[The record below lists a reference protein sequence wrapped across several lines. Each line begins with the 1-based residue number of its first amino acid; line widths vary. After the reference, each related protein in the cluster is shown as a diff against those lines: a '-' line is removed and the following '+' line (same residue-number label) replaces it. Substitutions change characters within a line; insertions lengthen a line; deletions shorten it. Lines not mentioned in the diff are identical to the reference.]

1 MEKAEQE
8 DAHVLNSYKV
18 TIKIQGGTSMNKGN
32 IIGLG
37 VMAAAAAAVVAVS
50 GPAYE
55 AIQSSRLKA
64 AADGAEITVV
74 NGEAEG
80 FGGPVQAEVTVAGD
94 KIIALSLTGEGETPE
109 IGGAAMSSLTE
120 AITAAQTLEGVDAV
134 SGATIT
140 SEAVFSAVKS
150 AMGIETVEAE
160 TEPAQ
165 EETETEKAEE
175 AEETKAEET
184 KAEETKAAAV
194 EGALTGTAKGFGG
207 EIQAQVVVDES
218 GVITDLLL
226 TGEEET
232 PEIGG
237 TAMEE
242 LTSAI
247 LEKGTVEGVDA
258 VSGATVT
265 SEGVF
270 AAVKAAVE
278 AEAVEEETKA
288 VAVEGALTGTA
299 KGFGGEIQA
308 QVVVD
313 ESGVITDLLLMGD
326 GETPEIGGTAMEELT
341 SAILEKGTVEGVDAV
356 SGATVTSEGV
366 FAAVKA
372 ALEQK

>member
-165 EETETEKAEE
+165 EETETEKAE
-175 AEETKAEET
+175 

-270 AAVKAAVE
+270 AAVKAA
-278 AEAVEEETKA
+278 
-288 VAVEGALTGTA
+288 
-299 KGFGGEIQA
+299 
-308 QVVVD
+308 
-313 ESGVITDLLLMGD
+313 
-326 GETPEIGGTAMEELT
+326 
-341 SAILEKGTVEGVDAV
+341 
-356 SGATVTSEGV
+356 
-366 FAAVKA
+366 
-372 ALEQK
+372 LEQK

>member
-1 MEKAEQE
+1 
-8 DAHVLNSYKV
+8 
-18 TIKIQGGTSMNKGN
+18 MNKGN

-55 AIQSSRLKA
+55 AIQNSRLEA
-64 AADGAEITVV
+64 AAGGAEITVV

-150 AMGIETVEAE
+150 AMGIETAE
-160 TEPAQ
+160 
-165 EETETEKAEE
+165 
-175 AEETKAEET
+175 EETKAEET
-184 KAEETKAAAV
+184 KAEETKAEETEAV
-194 EGALTGTAKGFGG
+194 KEELEGALKGTAKGFGG
-207 EIQAQVVVDES
+207 EIQAQAVVDEN
-218 GVITDLLL
+218 GTITALIL
-226 TGEEET
+226 TGE
-232 PEIGG
+232 
-237 TAMEE
+237 
-242 LTSAI
+242 
-247 LEKGTVEGVDA
+247 
-258 VSGATVT
+258 
-265 SEGVF
+265 
-270 AAVKAAVE
+270 
-278 AEAVEEETKA
+278 
-288 VAVEGALTGTA
+288 
-299 KGFGGEIQA
+299 
-308 QVVVD
+308 
-313 ESGVITDLLLMGD
+313 

-341 SAILEKGTVEGVDAV
+341 GAIMEKGTVEGVDAV

-372 ALEQK
+372 ALEQ

>member
-1 MEKAEQE
+1 MSPFDSLQN
-8 DAHVLNSYKV
+8 NS
-18 TIKIQGGTSMNKGN
+18 KIQGGTSMNKGN

-55 AIQSSRLKA
+55 AIQNSRLEA
-64 AADGAEITVV
+64 AAGGAEITVV

-150 AMGIETVEAE
+150 AMGIETAE
-160 TEPAQ
+160 
-165 EETETEKAEE
+165 
-175 AEETKAEET
+175 EETKAEET
-184 KAEETKAAAV
+184 KAEETKAEETEAV
-194 EGALTGTAKGFGG
+194 KEELEGALKGTAKGFGG
-207 EIQAQVVVDES
+207 EIQAQAVVDEN
-218 GVITDLLL
+218 GTITALIL
-226 TGEEET
+226 TGEGET

-242 LTSAI
+242 LTGAI
-247 LEKGTVEGVDA
+247 MEKGTVEGVDA

-278 AEAVEEETKA
+278 AEAAEETGEVKEEQ
-288 VAVEGALTGTA
+288 EGALTGTA

-308 QVVVD
+308 QAVVD
-313 ESGVITDLLLMGD
+313 ENGTIAALILTGE
-326 GETPEIGGTAMEELT
+326 GETPEIGGAAMEELT
-341 SAILEKGTVEGVDAV
+341 GAILEKGTVEGVDAV

-372 ALEQK
+372 ALEQ

>member
-1 MEKAEQE
+1 
-8 DAHVLNSYKV
+8 
-18 TIKIQGGTSMNKGN
+18 MNKGN

-165 EETETEKAEE
+165 EETETEKGEE
-175 AEETKAEET
+175 AETKAEET

-207 EIQAQVVVDES
+207 EIQAQVTADEN
-218 GVITDLLL
+218 GTITALLL
-226 TGEEET
+226 T
-232 PEIGG
+232 
-237 TAMEE
+237 
-242 LTSAI
+242 
-247 LEKGTVEGVDA
+247 
-258 VSGATVT
+258 
-265 SEGVF
+265 
-270 AAVKAAVE
+270 
-278 AEAVEEETKA
+278 
-288 VAVEGALTGTA
+288 
-299 KGFGGEIQA
+299 
-308 QVVVD
+308 
-313 ESGVITDLLLMGD
+313 GD

-372 ALEQK
+372 AVEQK

>member
-1 MEKAEQE
+1 
-8 DAHVLNSYKV
+8 
-18 TIKIQGGTSMNKGN
+18 MNKGN

-55 AIQSSRLKA
+55 AIQNSRLEA
-64 AADGAEITVV
+64 AAGGAEITVV

-150 AMGIETVEAE
+150 AMGIETAE
-160 TEPAQ
+160 
-165 EETETEKAEE
+165 EETK

-184 KAEETKAAAV
+184 KAEETKAEETKAEETEAV
-194 EGALTGTAKGFGG
+194 KEELEGALKGTAKGFGG
-207 EIQAQVVVDES
+207 EIQAQAVVDEN
-218 GVITDLLL
+218 GTITALIL
-226 TGEEET
+226 TGE
-232 PEIGG
+232 
-237 TAMEE
+237 
-242 LTSAI
+242 
-247 LEKGTVEGVDA
+247 
-258 VSGATVT
+258 
-265 SEGVF
+265 
-270 AAVKAAVE
+270 
-278 AEAVEEETKA
+278 
-288 VAVEGALTGTA
+288 
-299 KGFGGEIQA
+299 
-308 QVVVD
+308 
-313 ESGVITDLLLMGD
+313 

-341 SAILEKGTVEGVDAV
+341 GAILEKGTVEGVDAV

-372 ALEQK
+372 ALEQ

>member
-1 MEKAEQE
+1 
-8 DAHVLNSYKV
+8 
-18 TIKIQGGTSMNKGN
+18 MNKGN

-55 AIQSSRLKA
+55 AIQNSRLEA
-64 AADGAEITVV
+64 AAGGAEITVV

-150 AMGIETVEAE
+150 AMGIETAE
-160 TEPAQ
+160 
-165 EETETEKAEE
+165 
-175 AEETKAEET
+175 EETKAEET
-184 KAEETKAAAV
+184 KAEETKAEETEAV
-194 EGALTGTAKGFGG
+194 KEELEGALKGTAKGFGG
-207 EIQAQVVVDES
+207 EIQAQAVVDEN
-218 GVITDLLL
+218 GTITALIL
-226 TGEEET
+226 TGEGET

-242 LTSAI
+242 LTGAI
-247 LEKGTVEGVDA
+247 MEKGTVEGVDA

-278 AEAVEEETKA
+278 AEAAEETGEVKEEQ
-288 VAVEGALTGTA
+288 EGALTGTA

-308 QVVVD
+308 QAVVD
-313 ESGVITDLLLMGD
+313 ENGTIAALILTGE
-326 GETPEIGGTAMEELT
+326 GETPEIGGAAMEELT
-341 SAILEKGTVEGVDAV
+341 GAILEKGTVEGVDAV

-372 ALEQK
+372 ALEQ

>member
-165 EETETEKAEE
+165 EETETEKAE
-175 AEETKAEET
+175 
-184 KAEETKAAAV
+184 AEETKAAAV

-270 AAVKAAVE
+270 AAVKAA
-278 AEAVEEETKA
+278 
-288 VAVEGALTGTA
+288 
-299 KGFGGEIQA
+299 
-308 QVVVD
+308 
-313 ESGVITDLLLMGD
+313 
-326 GETPEIGGTAMEELT
+326 
-341 SAILEKGTVEGVDAV
+341 
-356 SGATVTSEGV
+356 
-366 FAAVKA
+366 
-372 ALEQK
+372 LEQK

>member
-37 VMAAAAAAVVAVS
+37 VMAVAAAAVVAVS

-109 IGGAAMSSLTE
+109 IGG
-120 AITAAQTLEGVDAV
+120 
-134 SGATIT
+134 
-140 SEAVFSAVKS
+140 
-150 AMGIETVEAE
+150 
-160 TEPAQ
+160 
-165 EETETEKAEE
+165 
-175 AEETKAEET
+175 
-184 KAEETKAAAV
+184 
-194 EGALTGTAKGFGG
+194 
-207 EIQAQVVVDES
+207 
-218 GVITDLLL
+218 
-226 TGEEET
+226 
-232 PEIGG
+232 

-242 LTSAI
+242 RASAI

-265 SEGVF
+265 SEGGF

>member
-1 MEKAEQE
+1 
-8 DAHVLNSYKV
+8 
-18 TIKIQGGTSMNKGN
+18 MNKGN

-160 TEPAQ
+160 TEPVQ
-165 EETETEKAEE
+165 EETETEKTE
-175 AEETKAEET
+175 AEETE
-184 KAEETKAAAV
+184 AAAV

-226 TGEEET
+226 TGEGET

-270 AAVKAAVE
+270 AAVEAALG
-278 AEAVEEETKA
+278 AESAEEETEA
-288 VAVEGALTGTA
+288 VKEELEGALTGTA
-299 KGFGGEIQA
+299 KGFGGEIQVQA
-308 QVVVD
+308 VTD
-313 ESGVITDLLLMGD
+313 ENGTITALTVTGE

>member
-1 MEKAEQE
+1 
-8 DAHVLNSYKV
+8 
-18 TIKIQGGTSMNKGN
+18 MNKGN

-109 IGGAAMSSLTE
+109 IGGAAMSSLIE

-175 AEETKAEET
+175 AETKAEET

-278 AEAVEEETKA
+278 AEAVEEETEA
-288 VAVEGALTGTA
+288 AAVEGALTGTA

-313 ESGVITDLLLMGD
+313 ESGVITDLLLTGE

>member
-1 MEKAEQE
+1 
-8 DAHVLNSYKV
+8 
-18 TIKIQGGTSMNKGN
+18 MNKGN

-175 AEETKAEET
+175 AETKAEET

-194 EGALTGTAKGFGG
+194 EGALAGTAKGFGG

-226 TGEEET
+226 TGEGET

-288 VAVEGALTGTA
+288 AAVEGALTGTA

>member
-8 DAHVLNSYKV
+8 DAYVLNSYKV

-175 AEETKAEET
+175 AEETKA
-184 KAEETKAAAV
+184 AAV

-270 AAVKAAVE
+270 AAVKAA
-278 AEAVEEETKA
+278 
-288 VAVEGALTGTA
+288 
-299 KGFGGEIQA
+299 
-308 QVVVD
+308 
-313 ESGVITDLLLMGD
+313 
-326 GETPEIGGTAMEELT
+326 
-341 SAILEKGTVEGVDAV
+341 
-356 SGATVTSEGV
+356 
-366 FAAVKA
+366 
-372 ALEQK
+372 LEQK

>member
-37 VMAAAAAAVVAVS
+37 VMAAAAVAVVAVS

-175 AEETKAEET
+175 AET

-270 AAVKAAVE
+270 AAVKAA
-278 AEAVEEETKA
+278 
-288 VAVEGALTGTA
+288 
-299 KGFGGEIQA
+299 
-308 QVVVD
+308 
-313 ESGVITDLLLMGD
+313 
-326 GETPEIGGTAMEELT
+326 
-341 SAILEKGTVEGVDAV
+341 
-356 SGATVTSEGV
+356 
-366 FAAVKA
+366 
-372 ALEQK
+372 LEQK

>member
-8 DAHVLNSYKV
+8 DAHVLNSYNV

-37 VMAAAAAAVVAVS
+37 VMAVAAAAVVAVS

-120 AITAAQTLEGVDAV
+120 AITAAQTL
-134 SGATIT
+134 
-140 SEAVFSAVKS
+140 
-150 AMGIETVEAE
+150 
-160 TEPAQ
+160 
-165 EETETEKAEE
+165 
-175 AEETKAEET
+175 
-184 KAEETKAAAV
+184 
-194 EGALTGTAKGFGG
+194 
-207 EIQAQVVVDES
+207 
-218 GVITDLLL
+218 
-226 TGEEET
+226 
-232 PEIGG
+232 
-237 TAMEE
+237 
-242 LTSAI
+242 
-247 LEKGTVEGVDA
+247 EGVDA

>member
-8 DAHVLNSYKV
+8 DAYVLNSYKV

-175 AEETKAEET
+175 AEETKA
-184 KAEETKAAAV
+184 AAV

-226 TGEEET
+226 MGDGET

>member
-55 AIQSSRLKA
+55 AIQSGRLKA

-165 EETETEKAEE
+165 EETETEKAE
-175 AEETKAEET
+175 AEETKA
-184 KAEETKAAAV
+184 
-194 EGALTGTAKGFGG
+194 
-207 EIQAQVVVDES
+207 
-218 GVITDLLL
+218 
-226 TGEEET
+226 
-232 PEIGG
+232 
-237 TAMEE
+237 
-242 LTSAI
+242 
-247 LEKGTVEGVDA
+247 
-258 VSGATVT
+258 
-265 SEGVF
+265 
-270 AAVKAAVE
+270 
-278 AEAVEEETKA
+278 EETKA

-313 ESGVITDLLLMGD
+313 ESGVITDLLLTGEGETPEIGGTAMEELTSAILKKGTVEGVD
-326 GETPEIGGTAMEELT
+326 AVSGATVTSEGVFAAVKAATEAEAVEEETEAAAVEGALTGTAKGFGGEIQAQVTADENGTITALLLTGEGETPEIGGTAMEELT

>member
-37 VMAAAAAAVVAVS
+37 VMAVAAAAVVAVS

-175 AEETKAEET
+175 VEET

-207 EIQAQVVVDES
+207 KIQAQVVVDES

>member
-1 MEKAEQE
+1 MEGNLVEKAEQE
-8 DAHVLNSYKV
+8 DAYVLNSYKV

-109 IGGAAMSSLTE
+109 IGG
-120 AITAAQTLEGVDAV
+120 
-134 SGATIT
+134 
-140 SEAVFSAVKS
+140 
-150 AMGIETVEAE
+150 
-160 TEPAQ
+160 
-165 EETETEKAEE
+165 
-175 AEETKAEET
+175 
-184 KAEETKAAAV
+184 
-194 EGALTGTAKGFGG
+194 
-207 EIQAQVVVDES
+207 
-218 GVITDLLL
+218 
-226 TGEEET
+226 
-232 PEIGG
+232 
-237 TAMEE
+237 
-242 LTSAI
+242 
-247 LEKGTVEGVDA
+247 
-258 VSGATVT
+258 
-265 SEGVF
+265 
-270 AAVKAAVE
+270 
-278 AEAVEEETKA
+278 
-288 VAVEGALTGTA
+288 
-299 KGFGGEIQA
+299 
-308 QVVVD
+308 
-313 ESGVITDLLLMGD
+313 
-326 GETPEIGGTAMEELT
+326 TAMEELT

>member
-1 MEKAEQE
+1 
-8 DAHVLNSYKV
+8 
-18 TIKIQGGTSMNKGN
+18 MNKGN

-55 AIQSSRLKA
+55 AIQNSRLEA
-64 AADGAEITVV
+64 AAGGAEITVV

-150 AMGIETVEAE
+150 AMGIETAE
-160 TEPAQ
+160 
-165 EETETEKAEE
+165 
-175 AEETKAEET
+175 EETKAEET
-184 KAEETKAAAV
+184 KAEETKAEETEAEETEAV
-194 EGALTGTAKGFGG
+194 KEELEGALKGTAKGFGG
-207 EIQAQVVVDES
+207 EIQAQAVVDEN
-218 GVITDLLL
+218 GTITALIL
-226 TGEEET
+226 TGEGET

-242 LTSAI
+242 LTGAI
-247 LEKGTVEGVDA
+247 MEKGTVEGVDA

-278 AEAVEEETKA
+278 AEAAEETGEVKEEQ
-288 VAVEGALTGTA
+288 EGALTGTA

-308 QVVVD
+308 QVTAD
-313 ESGVITDLLLMGD
+313 ENGTITALILTGE
-326 GETPEIGGTAMEELT
+326 GETPEIGGAAMEELT
-341 SAILEKGTVEGVDAV
+341 GAILEKGTVEGVDAV

-372 ALEQK
+372 ALEQ

>member
-1 MEKAEQE
+1 MSPFDSLQN
-8 DAHVLNSYKV
+8 NS
-18 TIKIQGGTSMNKGN
+18 KIQGGTSMNKGN

-55 AIQSSRLKA
+55 AIQNSRLEA
-64 AADGAEITVV
+64 AAGGAEITVV

-150 AMGIETVEAE
+150 AMGIETAE
-160 TEPAQ
+160 
-165 EETETEKAEE
+165 EETE

-184 KAEETKAAAV
+184 KAEETEAV
-194 EGALTGTAKGFGG
+194 KEELEGALTGTAKGFGG
-207 EIQAQVVVDES
+207 EIQAQAVVDEN
-218 GVITDLLL
+218 GTITALIL
-226 TGEEET
+226 TGE
-232 PEIGG
+232 
-237 TAMEE
+237 
-242 LTSAI
+242 
-247 LEKGTVEGVDA
+247 
-258 VSGATVT
+258 
-265 SEGVF
+265 
-270 AAVKAAVE
+270 
-278 AEAVEEETKA
+278 
-288 VAVEGALTGTA
+288 
-299 KGFGGEIQA
+299 
-308 QVVVD
+308 
-313 ESGVITDLLLMGD
+313 

-341 SAILEKGTVEGVDAV
+341 GAILEKGTVEGVDAV

-372 ALEQK
+372 ALEQ

>member
-1 MEKAEQE
+1 
-8 DAHVLNSYKV
+8 
-18 TIKIQGGTSMNKGN
+18 MNKGN

-175 AEETKAEET
+175 AETKAEET

-226 TGEEET
+226 TGEGET

-288 VAVEGALTGTA
+288 AAVEGALTGTA

-372 ALEQK
+372 AVEQK

>member
-1 MEKAEQE
+1 
-8 DAHVLNSYKV
+8 
-18 TIKIQGGTSMNKGN
+18 MNKGN

-55 AIQSSRLKA
+55 AIQNSRLEA
-64 AADGAEITVV
+64 AAGGAEITVV

-150 AMGIETVEAE
+150 AMGIETAE
-160 TEPAQ
+160 
-165 EETETEKAEE
+165 
-175 AEETKAEET
+175 EETKAEET
-184 KAEETKAAAV
+184 KAEETKAEETEAV
-194 EGALTGTAKGFGG
+194 KEELEGALKGTAKGFGG
-207 EIQAQVVVDES
+207 EIQAQAVVDEN
-218 GVITDLLL
+218 GTITALIL
-226 TGEEET
+226 TGEGET

-242 LTSAI
+242 LTGAI
-247 LEKGTVEGVDA
+247 MEKGTVEGVDA

-278 AEAVEEETKA
+278 AEAAEETGEVKEEQ
-288 VAVEGALTGTA
+288 EGALTGTA

-308 QVVVD
+308 QVTAD
-313 ESGVITDLLLMGD
+313 ENGTITALILTGE

-341 SAILEKGTVEGVDAV
+341 GAILEKGTVEGVDAV

-372 ALEQK
+372 ALEQ

>member
-37 VMAAAAAAVVAVS
+37 VMAVAAAAVVAVS

-175 AEETKAEET
+175 
-184 KAEETKAAAV
+184 AEETKAAAV

>member
-37 VMAAAAAAVVAVS
+37 VMAAAAVAVVAVS

-150 AMGIETVEAE
+150 AMGIET
-160 TEPAQ
+160 EPAQ
-165 EETETEKAEE
+165 EETETEKAE
-175 AEETKAEET
+175 AEETKA
-184 KAEETKAAAV
+184 
-194 EGALTGTAKGFGG
+194 
-207 EIQAQVVVDES
+207 
-218 GVITDLLL
+218 
-226 TGEEET
+226 
-232 PEIGG
+232 
-237 TAMEE
+237 
-242 LTSAI
+242 
-247 LEKGTVEGVDA
+247 
-258 VSGATVT
+258 
-265 SEGVF
+265 
-270 AAVKAAVE
+270 
-278 AEAVEEETKA
+278 EETKA

-308 QVVVD
+308 QVTAD
-313 ESGVITDLLLMGD
+313 ENGTITALLLTGE